1 MSAHTAGEHPQRTVP
16 LWIRIG
22 GPCMFLALT
31 LIRILDNGFARLGW
45 VTDLCVAIV
54 FLIFVPRLPTES
66 PGTYFKRPRTLVAIL
81 LMGIGLVFGILF
93 DLRHFFAN

>member
-1 MSAHTAGEHPQRTVP
+1 MSAHTAGEHPQGVVP
-16 LWIRIG
+16 LWVRIG

-54 FLIFVPRLPTES
+54 FLIFVPRLPKES
-66 PGTYFKRPRTLVAIL
+66 LGTYFKRPRTLVVVL
-81 LMGIGLVFGILF
+81 LFGIALTFGVLF
-93 DLRHFFAN
+93 DARHFFAN